1 MEQWIKDPRTLGADA
16 VEQLPELISRYPY
29 CATYRLLYLIALANV
44 HSTRLKDEVRRHAPA
59 IPDRLKLF
67 KSINRGE
74 YGWIALMHQLEQRRR
89 QQPDAN
95 DFELIERFLDNIE
108 LGSAPDVQYSLEH
121 MPDLQTE
128 HDEQDELIDNFLQAE
143 ADGQLFVPNVESEN
157 LKEDDS
163 DDHEKIKDRAFLSQS
178 LAKVYVKQGK
188 YEQALAIFLDL
199 NLKFSKKNTYFAD
212 QIRYLEKVIELKK
225 SNKN

>member
-1 MEQWIKDPRTLGADA
+1 
-16 VEQLPELISRYPY
+16 
-29 CATYRLLYLIALANV
+29 
-44 HSTRLKDEVRRHAPA
+44 
-59 IPDRLKLF
+59 
-67 KSINRGE
+67 
-74 YGWIALMHQLEQRRR
+74 MHYLEQQRK
-89 QQPDAN
+89 QQPEAR

-121 MPDLQTE
+121 MPDLQTDR
-128 HDEQDELIDNFLQAE
+128 DEQDDLIDNFLQAE
-143 ADGQLFVPNVESEN
+143 ADGQLFVPNVESE
-157 LKEDDS
+157 KMQEDDF
-163 DDHEKIKDRAFLSQS
+163 DEHEKIKDRAFLTES